1 MTTSPAAGAGTADDE
16 IAARISNAL
25 IVKNINVRALSDET
39 GISYPTLRRSLKG
52 GRSLTFLEFTKI
64 AEVIGVPAATLLPD
78 ALTKDAA
85 FPKRMGR
92 PEEYGKL
99 VVAIVENPMLNGG
112 CIRLDAGQRFAPK

>member
-1 MTTSPAAGAGTADDE
+1 MTTSPAAGAGTADNE

-78 ALTKDAA
+78 TLTKDAA
-85 FPKRMGR
+85 
-92 PEEYGKL
+92 
-99 VVAIVENPMLNGG
+99 
-112 CIRLDAGQRFAPK
+112 

>member
-78 ALTKDAA
+78 TLTKDAA
-85 FPKRMGR
+85 
-92 PEEYGKL
+92 
-99 VVAIVENPMLNGG
+99 
-112 CIRLDAGQRFAPK
+112 

>member
-78 ALTKDAA
+78 TLTKAA
-85 FPKRMGR
+85 
-92 PEEYGKL
+92 
-99 VVAIVENPMLNGG
+99 A
-112 CIRLDAGQRFAPK
+112 